1 MEVGDAASQ
10 DPSPDNSG
18 AADLMPTA
26 PEIISCPSDEPL
38 PSQENA
44 PPMLD
49 VHAPHEVVHT
59 WKAFF
64 IHIATIAIGLL
75 IAIGLEQTVE
85 FFHHRHQLRRRAS
98 SYPLNSTITD
108 KS

>member
-1 MEVGDAASQ
+1 MIDVGGAASQ
-10 DPSPDNSG
+10 DPSPDKSG
-18 AADLMPTA
+18 AADLVPTA
-26 PEIISCPSDEPL
+26 SEIISGPSDEPL

-59 WKAFF
+59 WKDFF

-85 FFHHRHQLRRRAS
+85 FFHHRHQLREAREQLSVEPDAAF
-98 SYPLNSTITD
+98 
-108 KS
+108 